1 MQRRTHLPH
10 LGQNRAGDKQAQAQE
25 PARQTLGARGR
36 QAPKVQMTSRSFRRR
51 RSTVLPAVILG
62 AFVVSTAWAS
72 GLMRFAAAIP
82 SAVADPG
89 TRTDA
94 IVVLTGGSERLATGV
109 SLLSRGLAQRVF
121 VSGVHPDVDARAM
134 LNAAGGAGPELI
146 DRIEAGHGARDTAG
160 NASETAAWIRGHGY
174 RSLRLVTASYHM
186 PRSLLEFRHVLPD
199 AVVIPHPVFPE
210 NVKQRSW
217 WFQPGTAALI
227 ISEYNKYLLTSLLY
241 WMSPRLSAHAEPRE
255 PE

>member
-1 MQRRTHLPH
+1 MGRE
-10 LGQNRAGDKQAQAQE
+10 RASEKQAAVQE
-25 PARQTLGARGR
+25 RLRADAGRGGQR
-36 QAPKVQMTSRSFRRR
+36 VPNGPMSSTAFRRR
-51 RSTVLPAVILG
+51 WRAALPAAVL
-62 AFVVSTAWAS
+62 AALVVSIAWAG

-82 SAVADPG
+82 TAVGDAES
-89 TRTDA
+89 RTDA

-134 LNAAGGAGPELI
+134 LNAAGGARPELM

-186 PRSLLEFRHVLPD
+186 PRSLLEFGQALPE
-199 AVVIPHPVFPE
+199 ATIVPHPVFPSH
-210 NVKQRSW
+210 VMQARW
-217 WFQPGTAALI
+217 WLWPGTAGLI
-227 ISEYNKYLLTSLLY
+227 IGEYHKFLWSWLRLGVVHFAEGP
-241 WMSPRLSAHAEPRE
+241 PRPG
-255 PE
+255 PGGTT